1 MHMSNAKLL
10 TISKFTNLLDGSVIH
25 SASVSEILDYYEA
38 LKSNVPV
45 AVSNNCNITRNFL
58 EDQIQEYENDEEEDY
73 G

>member
-1 MHMSNAKLL
+1 MLIHDAKKA
-10 TISKFTNLLDGSVIH
+10 TINRFTNLLDGGILPKVSVY
-25 SASVSEILDYYEA
+25 EILDYYEA